1 MRKWN
6 LLADRDSVAIVP
18 LMFYLNLKKA
28 SHASEDSV
36 FFFNHMGRKDE
47 SAEEVK

>member
-6 LLADRDSVAIVP
+6 FLAYRDSVAIVP
-18 LMFYLNLKKA
+18 LMFYLNLKKHHVYQRA
-28 SHASEDSV
+28 M
-36 FFFNHMGRKDE
+36 FFYHMGRKDE

>member
-6 LLADRDSVAIVP
+6 FLAYRDSVAIVP
-18 LMFYLNLKKA
+18 LMFYLNLIEA

-36 FFFNHMGRKDE
+36 FNHMGRKDE